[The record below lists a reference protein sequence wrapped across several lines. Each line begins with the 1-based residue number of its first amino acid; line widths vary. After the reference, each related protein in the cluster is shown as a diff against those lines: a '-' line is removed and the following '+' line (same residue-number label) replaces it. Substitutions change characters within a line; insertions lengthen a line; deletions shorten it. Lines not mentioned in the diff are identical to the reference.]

1 VRHRVQQA
9 FGVLGTI
16 RRCNE
21 IGNYSAMYKLI
32 VIFVALIPI
41 ILLLRTMLAGRP
53 KKASRAFS
61 EFKKQIDLLV
71 WVILFII
78 GVVIVYSIGELIH
91 SLWR

>member
-1 VRHRVQQA
+1 
-9 FGVLGTI
+9 
-16 RRCNE
+16 
-21 IGNYSAMYKLI
+21 MYKLI

-41 ILLLRTMLAGRP
+41 ILLLRTILAGRSE
-53 KKASRAFS
+53 KASRAFS